1 MTMRD
6 LVESICT
13 EVKWRVR
20 GTIFPR
26 PQVEGKWYRT
36 PSTLPRGEI
45 DSTKFPNKDHEIFVL
60 YPSLIYSLSI
70 DLILMM
76 DLVIQCP
83 CSKLRT
89 QEPDSDVLLF
99 PAA

>member
-1 MTMRD
+1 MKIVYKYFMTMRD

-13 EVKWRVR
+13 EVKWRAC

-36 PSTLPRGEI
+36 PSTSPRGPI

-60 YPSLIYSLSI
+60 YPSLIYSLFI
-70 DLILMM
+70 NLILTM
-76 DLVIQCP
+76 DLVI
-83 CSKLRT
+83 
-89 QEPDSDVLLF
+89 
-99 PAA
+99 